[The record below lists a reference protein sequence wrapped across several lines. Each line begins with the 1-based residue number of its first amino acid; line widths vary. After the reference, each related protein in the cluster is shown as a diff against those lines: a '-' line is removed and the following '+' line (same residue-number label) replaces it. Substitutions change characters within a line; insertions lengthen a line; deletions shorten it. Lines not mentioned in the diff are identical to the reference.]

1 MQGGFIPRFC
11 CSKYLGCLSYFIAF
25 KVYNRED
32 IRQVSFFLDNIM
44 DSRSEFKS
52 LTCINRSFFVGSVI
66 HALDYWGGYV
76 FVLPPLMCYGPS
88 LQLFVVSKIFSIFH
102 NNLLKVC
109 RFE

>member
-11 CSKYLGCLSYFIAF
+11 CNKYLGCLSYFIAF
-25 KVYNRED
+25 KGYNRED
-32 IRQVSFFLDNIM
+32 IRHNIDNIM

-66 HALDYWGGYV
+66 HALDYRGGYV
-76 FVLPPLMCYGPS
+76 FVLPPLMFYGPS
-88 LQLFVVSKIFSIFH
+88 YQLFVVSTISSIFH
-102 NNLLKVC
+102 DKLLKVC